1 MYTKILNHI
10 EKQQSN
16 DSGRD
21 WMKQM
26 TSNAWVAQA
35 LAAEPLR
42 SKSLVMTVM
51 GDAIAPH
58 GGAVWLGSLIEL
70 LAPLGVTDRLVRTSV
85 FRLVQ
90 EGWLSASREGRRSR
104 YAFEPKSLARFERAD
119 RRIYAPPGLHWDG
132 RWTLV
137 LAPNGSIDGDLRT
150 AVRKELEWEGFA
162 MLGPGVLAHPGADSE
177 GLADALQRTGAA
189 DRLFVLSAGEL
200 PGTGSR
206 PLQELIKEGWD
217 LTAVA
222 QGYRDFIAQF
232 TPLLALLREESPV
245 APASAFAIRSLLIH
259 AYRRLQLHDPMLPIE
274 LLPDPWPG
282 SDAYEVAR
290 AVYVMVFAQAEAHID
305 AVLRREDEAAP
316 AADDAFYQR
325 FGGLR
330 G

>member
-1 MYTKILNHI
+1 MN
-10 EKQQSN
+10 
-16 DSGRD
+16 
-21 WMKQM
+21 QM
-26 TSNAWVAQA
+26 TSTEWIAQA
-35 LAAEPLR
+35 LAAESLR

-58 GGAVWLGSLIEL
+58 GGAVWLGSLIDL

-90 EGWLSASREGRRSR
+90 EGWLNASREGRRSR
-104 YAFEPKSLARFERAD
+104 YAFEPKSLPRFLRAD

-137 LAPNGSIDGDLRT
+137 LAPNGSIDGELRT

-162 MLGPGVLAHPGADSE
+162 MLAPGMLAHPAVDDE

-189 DRLFVLSAGEL
+189 GKVFVLSASEL
-200 PGTGSR
+200 PGVGSR
-206 PLQELIKEGWD
+206 PLRELASDGWD

-222 QGYRDFIAQF
+222 RSYVDFIGQF
-232 TPLLALLREESPV
+232 TPLLALLREQPAV
-245 APASAFAIRSLLIH
+245 APADAFAIRSLLIH
-259 AYRRLQLHDPMLPIE
+259 AYRRLQLHDPLLPVE

-290 AVYVMVFAQAEAHID
+290 AVYLLVYAQAEVHID

-316 AADDAFYQR
+316 SADEAFYQR

-330 G
+330 RL

>member
-10 EKQQSN
+10 AQQADQ
-16 DSGRD
+16 DS
-21 WMKQM
+21 MKQM
-26 TSNAWVAQA
+26 TSPEWIAHFLA
-35 LAAEPLR
+35 LEPPR

-58 GGAVWLGSLIEL
+58 GGAAWLGSLIEL
-70 LAPLGVTDRLVRTSV
+70 LGPLGVTDRLVRTSV

-90 EGWLSASREGRRSR
+90 EGWLTASREGRRSR
-104 YAFEPKSLARFERAD
+104 YAFDPQSLPRFQRAD

-132 RWTLV
+132 RWTLL

-150 AVRKELEWEGFA
+150 AVRKELQWEGFA
-162 MLGPGVLAHPGADSE
+162 MLAPGLLAHPAGDIE
-177 GLADALQRTGAA
+177 GLADALRRTGAA
-189 DRLFVLSAGEL
+189 GKVFALGAAEL
-200 PGTGSR
+200 PDVGSR
-206 PLQELIKEGWD
+206 PLAELVGEGWN

-232 TPLLALLREESPV
+232 SPLLALLKDGAEV
-245 APASAFAIRSLLIH
+245 APEAAFAMRLLLIH
-259 AYRRLQLHDPMLPIE
+259 AYRRLQLHDPLLPVE
-274 LLPDPWPG
+274 LLPQPWPG

-290 AVYVMVFAQAEAHID
+290 AIYIRVAMRAEEHVN
-305 AVLRREDEAAP
+305 AVLRREDDAAP
-316 AADDAFYQR
+316 SADEAFYGR

>member
-1 MYTKILNHI
+1 MIQLTSK
-10 EKQQSN
+10 
-16 DSGRD
+16 D
-21 WMKQM
+21 WI
-26 TSNAWVAQA
+26 AAA
-35 LAAEPLR
+35 LAAESLR

-90 EGWLSASREGRRSR
+90 EGWLNASREGRRSR
-104 YAFEPKSLARFERAD
+104 YAFEATSLPRFQRAD

-132 RWTLV
+132 RWTMV
-137 LAPNGSIDGDLRT
+137 LAPTGKPGSIDGDLRT

-162 MLGPGVLAHPGADSE
+162 MLGPGVLVHPAVDDE
-177 GLADALQRTGAA
+177 GLADALRRTGAA
-189 DRLFVLSAGEL
+189 DQVFVLSASEL
-200 PGTGSR
+200 PHAGSR
-206 PLQELIKEGWD
+206 PLQELIGEGWD

-222 QGYRDFIAQF
+222 QSYRDFIAQF
-232 TPLLALLREESPV
+232 SPLLALLREEQEV
-245 APASAFAIRSLLIH
+245 APQDAFVIRSLLIH
-259 AYRRLQLHDPMLPIE
+259 AYRRLQLHDPLLPIE

-282 SDAYEVAR
+282 SDAYQVAR
-290 AVYVMVFAQAEAHID
+290 AVYLLVYAQAELHID

-316 AADDAFYQR
+316 SADEAFYQR

>member
-1 MYTKILNHI
+1 MEQLTTT
-10 EKQQSN
+10 E
-16 DSGRD
+16 
-21 WMKQM
+21 
-26 TSNAWVAQA
+26 WVAHA

-70 LAPLGVTDRLVRTSV
+70 LAPLGVADRLVRTSV

-90 EGWLSASREGRRSR
+90 EGWLAASREGRRSR
-104 YAFEPKSLARFERAD
+104 YAFDAKSLPRFQRAD

-137 LAPNGSIDGDLRT
+137 LTPNGSIDGDLRT

-162 MLGPGVLAHPGADSE
+162 MLGPGVLAHPAADAE
-177 GLADALQRTGAA
+177 GLLDALQRTGAA
-189 DRLFVLSAGEL
+189 DRVFVVSAAEL
-200 PGTGSR
+200 PDVGSR
-206 PLQELIKEGWD
+206 PLQELVGEAWD

-222 QGYRDFIAQF
+222 HSYRGFIDQF
-232 TPLLALLREESPV
+232 TPLLALLREQAEV
-245 APASAFAIRSLLIH
+245 APADAFAIRSLLIH

-282 SDAYEVAR
+282 SDAYQVAR
-290 AVYVMVFAQAEAHID
+290 AVYLMVAAQAEVHVD
-305 AVLRREDEAAP
+305 AVLRREDGGAP
-316 AADDAFYQR
+316 AADEAFYQR

>member
-1 MYTKILNHI
+1 MAQLSTHEWI
-10 EKQQSN
+10 
-16 DSGRD
+16 
-21 WMKQM
+21 
-26 TSNAWVAQA
+26 AQA
-35 LAAEPLR
+35 LSAEPLR

-51 GDAIAPH
+51 GDAVAPH

-90 EGWLSASREGRRSR
+90 EGWLNASREGRRSR
-104 YAFEPKSLARFERAD
+104 YAFEPASLPRFLRAD

-150 AVRKELEWEGFA
+150 AVRKELEYEGFA
-162 MLGPGVLAHPGADSE
+162 MLGPGVLAHPAVDDDA
-177 GLADALQRTGAA
+177 LADALQRTGAA
-189 DRLFVLSAGEL
+189 GRVFVLSCAEL
-200 PGTGSR
+200 PDAGSR
-206 PLQELIKEGWD
+206 PLRELVGEGWD

-222 QGYRDFIAQF
+222 RSYVDFIGRF
-232 TPLLALLREESPV
+232 TPLLELLRAGPAL
-245 APASAFAIRSLLIH
+245 APADAFTVRSLLIH
-259 AYRRLQLHDPMLPIE
+259 AYRRLQLHDPMLPLA

-282 SDAYEVAR
+282 SDAYQVAR
-290 AVYVMVFAQAEAHID
+290 AIYLLVYAQAEAHID

-316 AADDAFYQR
+316 AADEAFYQR

>member
-1 MYTKILNHI
+1 MTQL
-10 EKQQSN
+10 
-16 DSGRD
+16 
-21 WMKQM
+21 
-26 TSNAWVAQA
+26 TSNEWIAQA
-35 LAAEPLR
+35 LSLESLR

-90 EGWLSASREGRRSR
+90 EGWLTASREGRRSR
-104 YAFEPKSLARFERAD
+104 YAFDPKSLPRFQRAD

-137 LAPNGSIDGDLRT
+137 LAPNGSIDGELRT

-162 MLGPGVLAHPGADSE
+162 MLGTGVLAHPGADPE
-177 GLADALQRTGAA
+177 GLRDALARTGGAGRVFVVSAA
-189 DRLFVLSAGEL
+189 EL
-200 PGTGSR
+200 PDVGSR
-206 PLQELIKEGWD
+206 PLRELVGEGWD

-222 QGYRDFIAQF
+222 QSYRDFIGQF
-232 TPLLALLREESPV
+232 TPLLALLRAEPQL
-245 APASAFAIRSLLIH
+245 APEAAFAIRSLLIH
-259 AYRRLQLHDPMLPIE
+259 AYRRLQLHDPLLPLE

-282 SDAYEVAR
+282 TDAYAVAR
-290 AVYVMVFAQAEAHID
+290 EVYLMVVAQAEVHID
-305 AVLRREDEAAP
+305 TVLRREDGEAP
-316 AADDAFYQR
+316 GADAAFYQR

>member
-1 MYTKILNHI
+1 
-10 EKQQSN
+10 
-16 DSGRD
+16 
-21 WMKQM
+21 MKQISSM
-26 TSNAWVAQA
+26 EWIAAA
-35 LAAEPLR
+35 LSAETLR

-90 EGWLSASREGRRSR
+90 EGWLNASREGRRSR
-104 YAFEPKSLARFERAD
+104 YTFEAKSLARFQRAD

-137 LAPNGSIDGDLRT
+137 LAQTGKPGSIDGDLRA

-189 DRLFVLSAGEL
+189 DRVFVLSAGEL

-206 PLQELIKEGWD
+206 PLRELVKEGWD

-232 TPLLALLREESPV
+232 TPLLALLREDSPV

-282 SDAYEVAR
+282 SDAYQVAR
-290 AVYVMVFAQAEAHID
+290 ALYVLVYARAEAHID

-316 AADDAFYQR
+316 AADAAFYQR

>member
-10 EKQQSN
+10 EKQGQP
-16 DSGRD
+16 DF
-21 WMKQM
+21 MKQM
-26 TSNAWVAQA
+26 TSPEWIAHFLA
-35 LAAEPLR
+35 LEPPR

-58 GGAVWLGSLIEL
+58 GGAAWLGSLIEL

-90 EGWLSASREGRRSR
+90 EGWLTASREGRRSR
-104 YAFEPKSLARFERAD
+104 YAFDAKSLARFQRAD

-132 RWTLV
+132 RWTLL

-150 AVRKELEWEGFA
+150 AVRKELQWEGFA
-162 MLGPGVLAHPGADSE
+162 MLGPGLLAHPAGDIE
-177 GLADALQRTGAA
+177 GLADALDRTGAA
-189 DRLFVLSAGEL
+189 GKVFALSAAEL
-200 PGTGSR
+200 PDVGSR
-206 PLQELIKEGWD
+206 PLAELVGEGWN

-232 TPLLALLREESPV
+232 SPLLALLQDGAEP
-245 APASAFAIRSLLIH
+245 APEAAFAMRSLLIH
-259 AYRRLQLHDPMLPIE
+259 AYRRLQLHDPLLPVE

-290 AVYVMVFAQAEAHID
+290 AIYKRVAVQAEVHVD

-316 AADDAFYQR
+316 GADEAFYGR

>member
-1 MYTKILNHI
+1 
-10 EKQQSN
+10 
-16 DSGRD
+16 
-21 WMKQM
+21 MKQP
-26 TSNAWVAQA
+26 TSTEWIAHA

-51 GDAIAPH
+51 GDSIAPH

-90 EGWLSASREGRRSR
+90 EGWLTASREGRRSR
-104 YAFEPKSLARFERAD
+104 YGFDAKSLPRFQRAD

-137 LAPNGSIDGDLRT
+137 LAGNGSIDGNLRT
-150 AVRKELEWEGFA
+150 ALRKELEWEGFA
-162 MLGPGVLAHPGADSE
+162 MLGPGVLAHPAADTD
-177 GLADALQRTGAA
+177 GLADVLGRTGATG
-189 DRLFVLSAGEL
+189 RVFVLTASEL
-200 PGTGSR
+200 PGASSR
-206 PLQELIKEGWD
+206 PLRELAQDGWD

-222 QGYRDFIAQF
+222 RSYVDVIGQF
-232 TPLLALLREESPV
+232 TPLLALLREE
-245 APASAFAIRSLLIH
+245 APIAPDAAFAIRSLLIH
-259 AYRRLQLHDPMLPIE
+259 AYRRLQLHDPMLPIA

-290 AVYVMVFAQAEAHID
+290 AIYLLVFAQAELHVD
-305 AVLRREDEAAP
+305 AVLRREDASAP
-316 AADDAFYQR
+316 GADAAFYQR

-330 G
+330 GV

>member
-1 MYTKILNHI
+1 
-10 EKQQSN
+10 
-16 DSGRD
+16 
-21 WMKQM
+21 MKQLNS
-26 TSNAWVAQA
+26 TEWIAQA
-35 LAAEPLR
+35 LAAETLR

-90 EGWLSASREGRRSR
+90 EGWLTASREGRRSR
-104 YAFEPKSLARFERAD
+104 YAFDPKSLPRFLRAD

-150 AVRKELEWEGFA
+150 AVRKELEYEGFA
-162 MLGPGVLAHPGADSE
+162 MLGPGVLAHPAVDDDA
-177 GLADALQRTGAA
+177 LADALQRTGAA
-189 DRLFVLSAGEL
+189 GRVFVLSGAEL
-200 PGTGSR
+200 PDAGSR
-206 PLQELIKEGWD
+206 PLRELVGEGWD

-222 QGYRDFIAQF
+222 RSYVDFIAQF
-232 TPLLALLREESPV
+232 TPLLALLREQAQV
-245 APASAFAIRSLLIH
+245 APLEAFAIRSLLIH
-259 AYRRLQLHDPMLPIE
+259 AYRRLQLHDPLLPVE
-274 LLPDPWPG
+274 LLPQPWPG

-290 AVYVMVFAQAEAHID
+290 AVYLLVYAQAELHVD
-305 AVLRREDEAAP
+305 AVLRREDEGAP
-316 AADDAFYQR
+316 SADAAFYQR

>member
-1 MYTKILNHI
+1 M
-10 EKQQSN
+10 QQL
-16 DSGRD
+16 
-21 WMKQM
+21 
-26 TSNAWVAQA
+26 TSNEWIEQA
-35 LAAEPLR
+35 LSAEPLR

-90 EGWLSASREGRRSR
+90 EGWLNASREGRRSR
-104 YAFEPKSLARFERAD
+104 YAFEPRSLPRFQRAD

-150 AVRKELEWEGFA
+150 AVRKELEWAGFA
-162 MLGPGVLAHPGADSE
+162 MLGPGMLAHPAADAE
-177 GLADALQRTGAA
+177 GLLDALERTGGR
-189 DRLFVLSAGEL
+189 DKVFVLSAAEL
-200 PGTGSR
+200 PDVGSR
-206 PLQELIKEGWD
+206 PLGELVGEGWD

-222 QGYRDFIAQF
+222 RSYVDFIARF
-232 TPLLALLREESPV
+232 TPLLDLLRT
-245 APASAFAIRSLLIH
+245 APALAPADAFAVRSLLIH

-282 SDAYEVAR
+282 SDAYAVAR
-290 AVYVMVFAQAEAHID
+290 AIYLLVYAQAEVHID
-305 AVLRREDEAAP
+305 AVLRREDEGAP
-316 AADDAFYQR
+316 SADEAFYQR

>member
-1 MYTKILNHI
+1 
-10 EKQQSN
+10 
-16 DSGRD
+16 
-21 WMKQM
+21 MKQLNS
-26 TSNAWVAQA
+26 TEWIAQA
-35 LAAEPLR
+35 LAAETLR

-90 EGWLSASREGRRSR
+90 EGWLTASREGRRSR
-104 YAFEPKSLARFERAD
+104 YAFDPKSLPRFLRAD

-150 AVRKELEWEGFA
+150 AVRKELEYEGFA
-162 MLGPGVLAHPGADSE
+162 MLGPGVLAHPAVDDDA
-177 GLADALQRTGAA
+177 LADALQRTGAA
-189 DRLFVLSAGEL
+189 GRVFVLSGAEL
-200 PGTGSR
+200 PDAGSR
-206 PLQELIKEGWD
+206 PLRELVGEGWD

-222 QGYRDFIAQF
+222 RSYVDFIAQF
-232 TPLLALLREESPV
+232 TPLLALLREEPSV
-245 APASAFAIRSLLIH
+245 APLEAFAIRSLLIH
-259 AYRRLQLHDPMLPIE
+259 AYRRLQLHDPLLPVE
-274 LLPDPWPG
+274 LLPQPWPG

-290 AVYVMVFAQAEAHID
+290 AVYLLVYAQAELHVD
-305 AVLRREDEAAP
+305 AVLRREDEGAP
-316 AADDAFYQR
+316 SADAAFYQR

>member
-10 EKQQSN
+10 EKQGFS
-16 DSGRD
+16 DS
-21 WMKQM
+21 MKQM
-26 TSNAWVAQA
+26 TSPEWIAHF
-35 LAAEPLR
+35 LAIDPPR

-58 GGAVWLGSLIEL
+58 GGAAWLGSLIEL
-70 LAPLGVTDRLVRTSV
+70 LGPLGVTDRLVRTSV

-90 EGWLSASREGRRSR
+90 EGWLTASREGRRSR
-104 YAFEPKSLARFERAD
+104 YGFDPKSLPRFQRAD

-132 RWTLV
+132 RWTLL

-150 AVRKELEWEGFA
+150 AVRKELQWEGFA
-162 MLGPGVLAHPGADSE
+162 MLGPGLLAHPAGDVE
-177 GLADALQRTGAA
+177 GLADALERTSAA
-189 DRLFVLSAGEL
+189 GKVFALSAAEL
-200 PGTGSR
+200 PDVGSR
-206 PLQELIKEGWD
+206 PLQELVNEGWN

-232 TPLLALLREESPV
+232 SPLLALLKDGAEV
-245 APASAFAIRSLLIH
+245 APEAAFAMRSLLIH
-259 AYRRLQLHDPMLPIE
+259 AYRRLQLHDPLLPVE
-274 LLPDPWPG
+274 LLPQPWPG

-290 AVYVMVFAQAEAHID
+290 AIYVRVAKQAEVHVN

-316 AADDAFYQR
+316 SADEAFYQR

-330 G
+330 D

>member
-10 EKQQSN
+10 ETQQF
-16 DSGRD
+16 DRD
-21 WMKQM
+21 RMKQL
-26 TSNAWVAQA
+26 TSTEWIAHFLA
-35 LAAEPLR
+35 LDPPR
-42 SKSLVMTVM
+42 SKSLVMTVF

-70 LAPLGVTDRLVRTSV
+70 LEPLGVTDRLVRTSV

-90 EGWLSASREGRRSR
+90 EGWLTASREGRRSR
-104 YAFEPKSLARFERAD
+104 YAFDPKSLPRFQRAD

-150 AVRKELEWEGFA
+150 AVRKELQWEGFA
-162 MLGPGVLAHPGADSE
+162 MLGPGVLAHPAADTE
-177 GLADALQRTGAA
+177 GLREILQRTGA
-189 DRLFVLSAGEL
+189 DGRVFVLTSSEL
-200 PGTGSR
+200 PDAGSR
-206 PLQELIKEGWD
+206 PLQELASDGWD

-222 QGYRDFIAQF
+222 RSYVDFIGQF
-232 TPLLALLREESPV
+232 TPLLAVLREEKAV
-245 APASAFAIRSLLIH
+245 APADAFAIRSLLIH

-282 SDAYEVAR
+282 SDAYAVAR
-290 AVYVMVFAQAEAHID
+290 AIYLLVYAQAEVHVN

-316 AADDAFYQR
+316 AADEAFYQR

>member
-1 MYTKILNHI
+1 M
-10 EKQQSN
+10 QQL
-16 DSGRD
+16 
-21 WMKQM
+21 
-26 TSNAWVAQA
+26 TSNEWIEQA
-35 LAAEPLR
+35 LSAEPLR

-90 EGWLSASREGRRSR
+90 EGWLNASREGRRSR
-104 YAFEPKSLARFERAD
+104 YAFEPRSLPRFLRAD

-162 MLGPGVLAHPGADSE
+162 MLGPGMLAHPGADAE
-177 GLADALQRTGAA
+177 GLLDALQRTGAA
-189 DRLFVLSAGEL
+189 GRVFVLSAAEL
-200 PGTGSR
+200 PDVGSR
-206 PLQELIKEGWD
+206 PLGELVGEGWD

-222 QGYRDFIAQF
+222 RSYVDFIARF
-232 TPLLALLREESPV
+232 TPLLELLR
-245 APASAFAIRSLLIH
+245 AGPALTPTDAFAVRSLLIH
-259 AYRRLQLHDPMLPIE
+259 AYRRLQLHDPMLPLE

-282 SDAYEVAR
+282 SDAYAVAR
-290 AVYVMVFAQAEAHID
+290 AIYLLVYAQAEVHID
-305 AVLRREDEAAP
+305 AVLRREDEGAP
-316 AADDAFYQR
+316 SADEAFYQR